1 MNEPVFGAIAIM
13 KFSHVTFIVGFTNDK
28 KEIYALGGNQSSK
41 VKIERYDRKKVM
53 EYRFPISG
61 GYSQLK
67 QVAPPQSYS
76 VTRNTD

>member
-1 MNEPVFGAIAIM
+1 M

-67 QVAPPQSYS
+67 QVETSPNPTPLPEIQ
-76 VTRNTD
+76 TR

>member
-1 MNEPVFGAIAIM
+1 M

-28 KEIYALGGNQSSK
+28 KEIYALGGKQSSK

-67 QVAPPQSYS
+67 QVAPPNPTPLPEIQ
-76 VTRNTD
+76 TR